1 MTRFKLLAK
10 GFVVVS
16 FLLMQGCA
24 SSGQGTLYERLGE
37 REGID
42 RIVARFIVS
51 IETEPRVAKHFQ
63 HTDLDR
69 FYDKLAEH
77 ICHLADGPCEYTGDS
92 MVDVHTGMNITEA
105 EFNLLA
111 EMVLDAMDKEN
122 IPHPTQNDLVAR
134 LVPLRGEVIY
144 LK

>member
-1 MTRFKLLAK
+1 MIRQSLLGMALVLLA
-10 GFVVVS
+10 
-16 FLLMQGCA
+16 GCA
-24 SSGQGTLYERLGE
+24 SQQQSTLYERLGE

-51 IETEPRVAKHFQ
+51 IESEPRVAKHFEA
-63 HTDLDR
+63 TDLDR

-77 ICHLADGPCEYTGDS
+77 ICFLADGPCEYTGDS

-134 LVPLRGEVIY
+134 LVPLRSEVIY
-144 LK
+144 LQ